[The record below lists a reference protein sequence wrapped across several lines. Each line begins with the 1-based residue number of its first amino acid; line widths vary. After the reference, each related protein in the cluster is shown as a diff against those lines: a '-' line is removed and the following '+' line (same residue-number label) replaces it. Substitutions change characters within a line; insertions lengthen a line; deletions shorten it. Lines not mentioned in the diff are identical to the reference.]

1 MKKKIKDL
9 YHKIPNWI
17 KNGYFISAIIFFI
30 WILFFD
36 TNSILKN
43 IEREN
48 KINQLKTDIQ
58 YYKEEIKK
66 DKAVIDVISQ
76 DSLTADLEKYFREQL
91 LLSKK
96 NEEIFIIE

>member
-1 MKKKIKDL
+1 MKKKIKEL
-9 YHKIPNWI
+9 YKKIPDWV

-48 KINQLKTDIQ
+48 KIHQLKTDIE
-58 YYKEEIKK
+58 YYKNEIKK
-66 DKAVIDVISQ
+66 DQAVINVISQ
-76 DSLTADLEKYFREQL
+76 DSLTEELEKYFREQL

-96 NEEIFIIE
+96 NEEIFIVE

>member
-9 YHKIPNWI
+9 HEKLPSWL

-43 IEREN
+43 IEREH
-48 KINQLKTDIQ
+48 KINQLKTDVE
-58 YYKEEIKK
+58 YYKNEIKK
-66 DKAVIDVISQ
+66 DKSVINVISQ
-76 DSLTADLEKYFREQL
+76 DSLTEELEKYFREQL

-96 NEEIFIIE
+96 NEEIFIVE

>member
-1 MKKKIKDL
+1 MKKKIKHL
-9 YHKIPNWI
+9 YQTMPSWI

-58 YYKEEIKK
+58 YYNEEIKK
-66 DKAVIDVISQ
+66 DKALIDVISQ
-76 DSLTADLEKYFREQL
+76 DSLTADLEKHFREQL

>member
-9 YHKIPNWI
+9 YQKTPGWL
-17 KNGYFISAIIFFI
+17 KNGYFISAILFFI

-48 KINQLKTDIQ
+48 KINQLKTDIE
-58 YYKEEIKK
+58 YYENEIKK
-66 DKAVIDVISQ
+66 DKAVIQVISE
-76 DSLTADLEKYFREQL
+76 DSLTEELEKYFREQL

-96 NEEIFIIE
+96 NEEIFIVE

>member
-1 MKKKIKDL
+1 MKKKIKEL
-9 YHKIPNWI
+9 YQKSPNWV
-17 KNGYFISAIIFFI
+17 KNGYFVSAIIFVI

-48 KINQLKTDIQ
+48 KINQLKTDIE
-58 YYKEEIKK
+58 YYKTEIKK
-66 DKAVIDVISQ
+66 DKALINVISQ
-76 DSLTADLEKYFREQL
+76 DSLTEDLEKYFREQL

-96 NEEIFIIE
+96 NEEIFIVE

>member
-9 YHKIPNWI
+9 YQKMPSWL
-17 KNGYFISAIIFFI
+17 KNGYFISAILFFI

-36 TNSILKN
+36 TNSILRN

-48 KINQLKTDIQ
+48 KIKQLQTDIK
-58 YYKEEIKK
+58 YYENEIQK
-66 DKAVIDVISQ
+66 DKAVINVISE
-76 DSLTADLEKYFREQL
+76 DSLTEELEKYFREQL

-96 NEEIFIIE
+96 NEEIFIVE

>member
-1 MKKKIKDL
+1 MKKKIKEL
-9 YHKIPNWI
+9 YQKSPNWVKI
-17 KNGYFISAIIFFI
+17 GYFVSAIIFVI

-48 KINQLKTDIQ
+48 KINQLKTDIE
-58 YYKEEIKK
+58 YYKTEIKK
-66 DKAVIDVISQ
+66 DKALINVISQ
-76 DSLTADLEKYFREQL
+76 DSLTEDLEKYFREQL

-96 NEEIFIIE
+96 NEEIFIVE